1 MSFITTDY
9 SNLGSNNYDALPTG
23 EYEIVIASAKETA
36 TPSGAESLQLDLIV
50 RNDLVNV
57 PALAETNGKF
67 SNRHVFMDNWKRKAT
82 HQYDT
87 DSFMYIL
94 QAVGVPEGT
103 PVNSVD
109 DFIRLI
115 TGRPARVYI
124 KKEVD
129 SYKTTDSSN
138 PEYRNAVAPWNFS
151 ATKFMEL
158 NHTGKAPSQQ
168 SQPQQSYQQPPQQQ
182 QREQNGGW
190 PF

>member
-9 SNLGSNNYDALPTG
+9 SNLESKGYEALPTG
-23 EYEIVIASAKETA
+23 EYEIVIAKAMETA

-50 RNDLVNV
+50 RNDLINV
-57 PALAETNGKF
+57 PALATTNGKF
-67 SNRHVFMDNWKRKAT
+67 SNRHVFMDNWKRKNT
-82 HQYDT
+82 GQYDT
-87 DSFMYIL
+87 ASFMYIL

-129 SYKTTDSSN
+129 SYNTTDQNN

-151 ATKFMEL
+151 TTKFMEV
-158 NHTGKAPSQQ
+158 NHTGK
-168 SQPQQSYQQPPQQQ
+168 QPNQPQQQ
-182 QREQNGGW
+182 QTQQQAPPQQPQQQDGNW